1 MPMWGFSY
9 GYGFGGVF
17 WGVLLMLGCLAL
29 FGLLIWGMLSLIEG
43 RNHRRLLQTAQPSAL
58 QTLEE
63 RYARGEIDEPAFL
76 RMREQITSRSL
87 VAASEPTR

>member
-1 MPMWGFSY
+1 MPMWGYSY

-17 WGVLLMLGCLAL
+17 WGVLLTLLCLAL

-43 RNHRRLLQTAQPSAL
+43 RSHRRLLQATPPSAL
-58 QTLEE
+58 RTLEE

-76 RMREQITSRSL
+76 RMREQITSHSMIS
-87 VAASEPTR
+87 ASDPTS